1 MTHFL
6 NLLDTNDEVFIL
18 TILLMAEITAVA
30 VTLLGGEC
38 E

>member
-18 TILLMAEITAVA
+18 TILLMAELVVIT
-30 VTLLGGEC
+30 VTLLGGE